1 MKDDRPNTPVILDSL
16 KDFQRSTVEYVF
28 QRLYVDEDCT
38 RRFLVADEV
47 GLGKTL
53 VARGV
58 IAKAIDHLWGRTNRI
73 DILYVCSNTDIA
85 RQNINRL
92 NVTGC
97 KEFSLA
103 SRITLLPLTLQKLGK
118 RKINFVSFT
127 PSTSFDLKD
136 NTGTSQERE
145 MLLWMMHSAW
155 SIDFVRATRV
165 LSGYAKVP
173 GFRERTKKLSA
184 AKINPDIQKDF
195 SKKLSETPDL
205 RSRFDALCN
214 EMPRAGA
221 QIPDHLARERNRLI
235 GELRRILAETC
246 LHSLEPDLI
255 ILDEFQRFKH
265 LLKGDAEDASEAA
278 QLAKHLFDFQ
288 SREEGSATAARVL
301 MLSATPYKM
310 YTSDHESAQDDH
322 YRDFLSTV
330 EFLMQDNSDFD
341 RFREQVKAFREM
353 LFRLAHGK
361 LDGIV
366 DIKNA
371 VESSLKKIMVR
382 TERLA
387 LSADR
392 DGMLEEVK
400 PSSAVLKA
408 SDLEHY
414 IGLQRVARQLDHG
427 DLIEYWK
434 SAPYLLNFM
443 EDYEFKR
450 KLRTAMETA
459 SDSGLAKAVGS
470 LKTGLLNRDELDRY
484 QRLDPGN
491 AKLRVLHADMIGC
504 KAWRLLWT
512 TPSLPYYQPSG
523 AFAEPELSGFTKRL
537 VFSNWRVVPKAIASV
552 LSYEAE
558 RSMMQRL
565 RSKKPYSS
573 DRPSGQLRFRTKNGR
588 PAGLA
593 TLGLVYPCRTFAKSC
608 DPRLLSKNA
617 SSDLATVSKQMILDN
632 ARAKLEQLMAP
643 IIDEYVTDDSR
654 TDDHWY
660 GISPLL
666 LDWQHDREATCRWL
680 NQSDAAN
687 VWSGDNFHGDTKS
700 ASGWDRHVRF
710 AMDLIYRKEGLGKP
724 PEDLLDIL
732 ALMAVGGPGAVSL
745 RALGRVLPYSDE
757 ATISDPRTFAGPL
770 AHSFLHLF
778 NMPEVYCLLRS
789 AKKETPYWQSVLQ
802 YCVSGNLQASMDEYA
817 HILVESLGVFD
828 KDHDKVASEVSQA
841 MSQSL
846 KLRTATAKVDII
858 SSTGRRARIDDETP
872 FRFRTRFAMR
882 FGDQE
887 SEGSADPTRA
897 DHVRAAFNSPFWPFV
912 LATTSVGQEG
922 LDFHNYCHAVVHW
935 NLPSNPVDL
944 EQREGRVHRYK
955 GHALRKNISAEFRHA
970 AFSECQD
977 PWTEMFKVARKSRS
991 LEQNDMFPFWIT
1003 PFGSARIQ
1011 RHVPAIPH
1019 SRDVLQH
1026 AELLR
1031 SLVLYRMVFG
1041 QNRQEDLMRFLLSQL
1056 TAEEITAA
1064 AEHWR
1069 IDLSPPKFEVPIS

>member
-1 MKDDRPNTPVILDSL
+1 MKSERPNTSVILDGL
-16 KDFQRSTVEYVF
+16 KDFQRATVEYVF
-28 QRLYVDEDCT
+28 RRLYLDEDST

-58 IAKAIDHLWGRTNRI
+58 IARTIDHLWERTNRI

-103 SRITLLPLTLQKLGK
+103 SRITLLPLTLHKFGK

-145 MLLWMMHSAW
+145 MLYWMLQSAW
-155 SIDFVRATRV
+155 PLDFVRATRV

-173 GFRERTKKLSA
+173 GFRERTKKLTA
-184 AKINPDIQKDF
+184 DKINEDIQRKF
-195 SKKLSETPDL
+195 SHKLTENPEL

-214 EMPRAGA
+214 DMPRAGA
-221 QIPDHLARERNRLI
+221 QIPENLARERNRLI
-235 GELRRILAETC
+235 GELRRLLAETC

-288 SREEGSATAARVL
+288 SSGEDSAAAARVL

-330 EFLMQDNSDFD
+330 EFLMQDNSSFE
-341 RFREQVKAFREM
+341 RFREQVKAFREK
-353 LFRLAHGK
+353 LFRLA
-361 LDGIV
+361 DGNLEGMV

-400 PSSAVLKA
+400 PSNVTLKA
-408 SDLEHY
+408 SDLKHY
-414 IGLQRVARQLDHG
+414 VDLQRIAKQLDHS

-450 KLRTAMETA
+450 KLRTAMEIA
-459 SDSGLAKAVGS
+459 SDSGLAKAVRLLGS
-470 LKTGLLNRDELDRY
+470 GLLDRDEVDRY

-491 AKLRVLHADMIGC
+491 ARLRALHADTIGC

-512 TPSLPYYQPSG
+512 PPSLPYYQPSG
-523 AFAEPELSGFTKRL
+523 AFADPDLAAFTKRL
-537 VFSNWRVVPKAIASV
+537 VFSSWRVVPKAIASV

-558 RSMMQRL
+558 RSMMLRL

-573 DRPSGQLRFRTKNGR
+573 ERRSGQLRFRIKNGK

-593 TLGLVYPCRTFAKSC
+593 TLGLVYPCRTFAKFC
-608 DPRLLSKNA
+608 DPLLLAKEA
-617 SSDLATVSKQMILDN
+617 SGDLVAVAPQIILDH
-632 ARAKLEQLMAP
+632 AKAKLVPLMAP
-643 IIDEYVTDDSR
+643 ILEKYATQDSR

-666 LDWQHDREATCRWL
+666 MDWEHDDEAADRWL
-680 NQSDAAN
+680 NQSDWGD
-687 VWSGDNFHGDTKS
+687 VWGGENFAGDTQS
-700 ASGWDRHVRF
+700 ASGWARHVRF
-710 AMDLIYRKEGLGKP
+710 AMDLIKRKVVLGKP
-724 PEDLLDIL
+724 PEDLLDVL
-732 ALMAVGGPGAVSL
+732 ALMAVAGPGAVSL
-745 RALGRVLPYSDE
+745 RALGRVLPNAGE
-757 ATISDPRTFAGPL
+757 TTVSDPRTFAGPL

-778 NMPEVYCLLRS
+778 NLPEVYCLLRN
-789 AKKETPYWQSVLQ
+789 KNKEIPYWRSVLQ
-802 YCVSGNLQASMDEYA
+802 YCVAGNLQASMDEYA

-828 KDHDKVASEVSQA
+828 KEHDKVASEVSEA

-858 SSTGRRARIDDETP
+858 SSTGRRARIEDENP

-887 SEGSADPTRA
+887 TEDSAAPTRA

-955 GHALRKNISAEFRHA
+955 GHALRKNIATAFRHA
-970 AFSECQD
+970 AFFKCQD
-977 PWTEMFKVARKSRS
+977 PWDEMFKVARESRPE
-991 LEQNDMFPFWIT
+991 EQNDMFPFWIT
-1003 PFGSARIQ
+1003 PFGSAKIQ
-1011 RHVPAIPH
+1011 RHVPSLPH

-1056 TAEEITAA
+1056 TADEITAA

-1069 IDLSPPKFEVPIS
+1069 IDLSPPKFE